1 MPTRDR
7 AIDLIAVAKRQRE
20 LMWLIVFGAGVYLA
34 MIVSAVAVPMVAFGA
49 ALVQLLFQLA
59 GLVQVIRLSAAM
71 GAPVALRVVY
81 IVLMFLPLI
90 GLITLL
96 VINGQA
102 TGLLKAAGARVG
114 LMGVPRSEYP
124 KFMTGHCRGCGY
136 DRAGLEMLQACPEC
150 GRVPQVV

>member
-1 MPTRDR
+1 MANDR
-7 AIDLIAVAKRQRE
+7 EIDLIAVARRQRE
-20 LMWLIVFGAGVYLA
+20 LLWLILFGAGVYLV
-34 MIVSAVAVPMVAFGA
+34 MIVSAVAVPMVAIGA
-49 ALVQLLFQLA
+49 VLVQLLFQLA

-71 GAPVALRVVY
+71 GTPVALRVVY

-102 TGLLKAAGARVG
+102 NGLLKAAGARVG
-114 LMGVPRSEYP
+114 LMGVPKSEFP
-124 KFMTGHCRGCGY
+124 KFIRGHCRGCGY

-150 GRVPQVV
+150 GRVPRIA